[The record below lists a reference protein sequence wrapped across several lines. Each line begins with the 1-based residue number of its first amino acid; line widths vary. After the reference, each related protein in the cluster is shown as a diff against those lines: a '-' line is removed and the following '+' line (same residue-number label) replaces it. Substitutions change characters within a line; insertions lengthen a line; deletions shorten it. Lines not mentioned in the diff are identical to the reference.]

1 MAVLVFLLDGQCCLD
16 EADYFTLDIMGDNM
30 LALHHLKVDLTERT
44 QRATTACLE
53 DLWHI

>member
-1 MAVLVFLLDGQCCLD
+1 MAVLVFLLVGQCCLD
-16 EADYFTLDIMGDNM
+16 KADYLALDIMGNNM
-30 LALHHLKVDLTERT
+30 LALHHLKVDLTARA